1 MSEHHA
7 TLTWARNGADFG
19 YKEYSRTH
27 LWTFPRSGQT
37 VKAAAAPAFLG
48 AEDCVDPE
56 EAYVAALSSCHL
68 LTFLAIASRSGLVV
82 DRYVDHPVGF
92 LEKGDHG
99 KPWLSRIELRP
110 EITFSGEKQPSPEDL
125 ASLHDK
131 AHHECFLANSVR
143 TEVTI
148 L

>member
-1 MSEHHA
+1 
-7 TLTWARNGADFG
+7 
-19 YKEYSRTH
+19 
-27 LWTFPRSGQT
+27 
-37 VKAAAAPAFLG
+37 
-48 AEDCVDPE
+48 
-56 EAYVAALSSCHL
+56 
-68 LTFLAIASRSGLVV
+68 LVV